1 MFLFFFFL
9 FVFFFQAEDGIR
21 DLVRSR
27 GLGDVYKRQILYD
40 DVSVLNISGELHYHA
55 REALGVTA
63 RVDIS
68 SYTQEVE
75 AEAWNLPPYQLAIG
89 ANYDVRDKLILKV
102 EMQFMGLRKAKE
114 EIRTTVVPE
123 SSVFDMKG
131 YMDLYLGVEYRYTK
145 RLSMFLDLSNL
156 SASKYERW
164 HRYTVQRS
172 MVLLGATYAF

>member
-1 MFLFFFFL
+1 ML
-9 FVFFFQAEDGIR
+9 FV
-21 DLVRSR
+21 SNPYTPY
-27 GLGDVYKRQILYD
+27 GDQLSILYD

-114 EIRTTVVPE
+114 EIRTTAKQVRTLAQIHRAT
-123 SSVFDMKG
+123 FHG
-131 YMDLYLGVEYRYTK
+131 ATW
-145 RLSMFLDLSNL
+145 SNL
-156 SASKYERW
+156 RVLSRNTFCMGYW
-164 HRYTVQRS
+164 HLTWCQHV
-172 MVLLGATYAF
+172 VNKKVV